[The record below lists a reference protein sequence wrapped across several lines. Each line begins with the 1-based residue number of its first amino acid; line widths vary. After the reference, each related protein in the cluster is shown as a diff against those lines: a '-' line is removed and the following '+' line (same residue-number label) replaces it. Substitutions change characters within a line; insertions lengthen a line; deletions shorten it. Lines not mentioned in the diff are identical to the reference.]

1 MPAEA
6 THAEAAPAAPAKKSK
21 KKSLLLI
28 AAAVVIVAL
37 AGGGYFAF
45 AHHGKSGPPKP
56 VLSKTAEYYPLDPSI
71 VVNFTDDRAIRFLQV
86 GISLMSHDPKA
97 IEAAKA
103 AEPQIRNA
111 LLLLF
116 SSQSFETLAS
126 PKGKLEL
133 QKQSLQKVQDIVKQS
148 LGRPG
153 IEAVYFTS
161 FVMQ

>member
-6 THAEAAPAAPAKKSK
+6 TPAEATPAAPAKKSK
-21 KKSLLLI
+21 KLLLLI
-28 AAAVVIVAL
+28 AVAVVVLAL
-37 AGGGYFAF
+37 GGGYFAF
-45 AHHGKSGPPKP
+45 AHHGKSGPAKP
-56 VLSKTAEYYPLDPSI
+56 ELSKTAEYYTLDPSI

-97 IEAAKA
+97 IDAAKA

-116 SSQSFETLAS
+116 SSQSFETLSS

-133 QKQSLQKVQDIVKQS
+133 QKESLQKVQDVVKQS

>member
-6 THAEAAPAAPAKKSK
+6 TPAEATPAAPAKKSK
-21 KKSLLLI
+21 KSLLLI
-28 AAAVVIVAL
+28 VVAVVVLAL

-45 AHHGKSGPPKP
+45 AHHGKSAPPKP
-56 VLSKTAEYYPLDPSI
+56 ELSKTAIYYTLDPSI

-86 GISLMSHDPKA
+86 GISLMTHDPKA
-97 IEAAKA
+97 IDAAKD

-116 SSQSFETLAS
+116 SSQSFETLSS
-126 PKGKLEL
+126 PKGKLDL
-133 QKQSLQKVQDIVKQS
+133 QKQSLQKVQDVVKQS

>member
-21 KKSLLLI
+21 KSLLLI
-28 AAAVVIVAL
+28 AVAIVVLAL

-45 AHHGKSGPPKP
+45 AHHGKSAPAKP
-56 VLSKTAEYYPLDPSI
+56 ELSKTAVYYALDPSI

-97 IEAAKA
+97 IDVAKA
-103 AEPQIRNA
+103 ADPQIRNA

-116 SSQSFETLAS
+116 SSQSFETLSS
-126 PKGKLEL
+126 PKGKIEL
-133 QKQSLQKVQDIVKQS
+133 QKQSLQKVQDVVKQS